1 MVEYPEFTSPRA
13 EACFERA
20 MDVAEIA
27 ARNSDKLNREDY
39 DTLRSVISDLKV
51 LANMLETKDSFEM
64 ECG

>member
-20 MDVAEIA
+20 MDVAELA
-27 ARNSDKLNREDY
+27 SRNSDKLNRKDY
-39 DTLRSVISDLKV
+39 ETLKTVVSDLKV
-51 LANMLETKDSFEM
+51 LANIFETKDSFEM

>member
-1 MVEYPEFTSPRA
+1 MIEYPEFTSTRA

-20 MDVAEIA
+20 MDVSEIA

-39 DTLRSVISDLKV
+39 ETLRSVISDLKV
-51 LANMLETKDSFEM
+51 LANILETKDNFEM

>member
-1 MVEYPEFTSPRA
+1 MIEYPEFTSVRA

-27 ARNSDKLNREDY
+27 ARNSDKLNKEDY

-51 LANMLETKDSFEM
+51 LANILETKDSFEK